1 MERREIFGSKMDFD
15 TGRVG
20 WSSNFATAKKK
31 GLACAGLRNP
41 SETLGQDFV
50 VLEGGGMD

>member
-1 MERREIFGSKMDFD
+1 MERREIFGLKMDFD
-15 TGRVG
+15 MGRAD
-20 WSSNFATAKKK
+20 WSSNFAIAKKR
-31 GLACAGLRNP
+31 GPACAGLRNP